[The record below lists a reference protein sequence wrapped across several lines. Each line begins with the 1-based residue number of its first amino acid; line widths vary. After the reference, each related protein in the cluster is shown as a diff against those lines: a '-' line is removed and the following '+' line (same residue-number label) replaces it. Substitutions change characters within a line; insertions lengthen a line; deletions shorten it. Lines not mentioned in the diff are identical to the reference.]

1 MGQNTTLYIVAYDS
15 PNDRRRTKLLKTL
28 RGFGTWTQYSL
39 FECWLSD
46 KDLVR
51 LRAKLDKLLAP
62 KEDSVRLYPLC
73 GRCVTQVETIGSTL
87 PKEDMMFLV

>member
-1 MGQNTTLYIVAYDS
+1 MGKNTTLYIVAYDV
-15 PNDRRRTKLLKTL
+15 PNDRRRTKLHKTL

-39 FECWLSD
+39 FECWLSE
-46 KDLVR
+46 KDMVR

-73 GRCVTQVETIGSTL
+73 SRCVAQVETVGSAL
-87 PKEDMMFLV
+87 PKEDTLYLI